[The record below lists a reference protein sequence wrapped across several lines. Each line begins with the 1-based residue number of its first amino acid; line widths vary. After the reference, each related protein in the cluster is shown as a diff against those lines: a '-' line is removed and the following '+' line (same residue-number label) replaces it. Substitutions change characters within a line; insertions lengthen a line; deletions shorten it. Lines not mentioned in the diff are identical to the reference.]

1 MSTPLLP
8 SKPLKL
14 KLPLKRPKVTTSPQ
28 HPTSPPRPLPVL
40 TPMGWE
46 HRHICMQFMSFNN
59 VRSQN
64 ISNIPEILQYAHVLF
79 LDLPWQKGGMTR
91 VIGGSEEMGNA
102 ITRLADFCTDSVCFL
117 RFLCKLK
124 NSATSADF
132 NLPHLAHPHFHSV
145 RTFAQWR
152 KAKTSGDFNIP
163 HCAHRLPLSHAI
175 KISYVRCNRCYEYPK
190 YQNNPLKSLLNTAML
205 IP

>member
-14 KLPLKRPKVTTSPQ
+14 KLPFKPLKHPKVTTSPQ
-28 HPTSPPRPLPVL
+28 HPTSSPRPLPAL

-46 HRHICMQFMSFNN
+46 HRHICIFSNMQFMSFNN

-117 RFLCKLK
+117 RFYVF
-124 NSATSADF
+124 SA
-132 NLPHLAHPHFHSV
+132 N
-145 RTFAQWR
+145 
-152 KAKTSGDFNIP
+152 
-163 HCAHRLPLSHAI
+163 
-175 KISYVRCNRCYEYPK
+175 
-190 YQNNPLKSLLNTAML
+190 
-205 IP
+205 